1 METASSW
8 VGPRPHKLDWNDL
21 YLRLS
26 VTDACNFR
34 CQYCR
39 PVIEEHSNEAD
50 FLSFDGI
57 LRLIG
62 WCYTRGSRK
71 VRLTGG
77 EPLLRKNLPSLI
89 QRIRANF
96 PDIDLSLSTN
106 GLRLSPIARQLRE
119 AGLDR
124 INISLDTLDREK
136 FKELTGVD
144 GLRIVLESIELSQQ
158 VGFDPVKLNVVLLRG
173 TNEDELSDLVR
184 YALERK
190 LYIRFIEYMPHC
202 KSETNRFEVF
212 SSKEALAIL
221 SKEFQFEPLSDRDR
235 PIGSGPARY
244 WKVKGYDLPIGLISS
259 VTEDICAN
267 CHRLRVTARGE
278 LVRCIQ
284 LNLFEN
290 IREMVE
296 EDRETDF
303 IALMEAAYEQR
314 LPSRPEGHVFFLGM
328 QLVQTGG

>member
-1 METASSW
+1 MSDW
-8 VGPRPHKLDWNDL
+8 IGPRPHKLDWSDL

-39 PVIEEHSNEAD
+39 PVIEEYANESE
-50 FLSFDGI
+50 FLSFEGI
-57 LRLIG
+57 ERLIG
-62 WCYTRGSRK
+62 WCYDRGSRK

-77 EPLLRKNLPSLI
+77 EPLLRKNLPDLVRRLHS
-89 QRIRANF
+89 RF

-106 GLRLSPIARQLRE
+106 GLRLPKVAKELKE
-119 AGLDR
+119 AGLNR
-124 INISLDTLDREK
+124 INISLDTLNREK
-136 FKELTGVD
+136 FRDLTGVD
-144 GLRIVLESIELSQQ
+144 GLDTVLDSIEKSQE

-173 TNEDELSDLVR
+173 SNEDELADLVR
-184 YALERK
+184 FALERN

-202 KSETNRFEVF
+202 KTETNRFKVF
-212 SSKEALAIL
+212 SSREALDIL
-221 SKEFQFEPLSDRDR
+221 SKEFQFSPLEEKHR

-284 LNLFEN
+284 LDLFEN
-290 IREMVE
+290 IRDMIQENRQ
-296 EDRETDF
+296 EDF
-303 IALMEAAYEQR
+303 YSIMEAAYEQR
-314 LPSRPEGHVFFLGM
+314 QPSRPEGHVFFLGM
-328 QLVQTGG
+328 QLVRTGG